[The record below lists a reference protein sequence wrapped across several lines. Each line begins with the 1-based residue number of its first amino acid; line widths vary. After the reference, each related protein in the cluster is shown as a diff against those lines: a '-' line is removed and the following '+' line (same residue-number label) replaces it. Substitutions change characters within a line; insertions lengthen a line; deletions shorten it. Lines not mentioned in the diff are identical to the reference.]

1 MFDTTP
7 VASRVSTGTHAR
19 ARSNRFSRVARI
31 STARRSTSLTETL
44 AVGLGLT
51 QRF

>member
-7 VASRVSTGTHAR
+7 VVSRVSTGTQSR
-19 ARSNRFSRVARI
+19 ARSSRFSRVTRI

-44 AVGLGLT
+44 SVGLGLT